1 MRLALLGLLV
11 ACSSSGAPAPAPA
24 PKTTADPAQSE
35 AVTAQLERGKQL
47 FADKCSECHGD
58 AGQGTDDGPALVG
71 TTALPKQ
78 PRAGAKRTAV
88 FRTAADVFVF
98 ASRNMPA
105 DDRASLTADEYLAIC
120 AFALAANG
128 VTLERPLDQ
137 TGAQAIVLHP

>member
-1 MRLALLGLLV
+1 MRLALLGLLA
-11 ACSSSGAPAPAPA
+11 ACSSSAAPAPAPA
-24 PKTTADPAQSE
+24 PKPADPPQSE
-35 AVTAQLERGKQL
+35 AVAAQLERGKQL

-58 AGQGTDDGPALVG
+58 TGQGTDDGPTLVG
-71 TTALPKQ
+71 ATALPKQ

-120 AFALAANG
+120 AFALTANG

>member
-1 MRLALLGLLV
+1 MQKV
-11 ACSSSGAPAPAPA
+11 APESAP
-24 PKTTADPAQSE
+24 PAQSE
-35 AVTAQLERGKQL
+35 ALTAQVARGKQL
-47 FADKCSECHGD
+47 FADRCSDCHGD
-58 AGQGTDDGPALVG
+58 AGQGTDDGPTLVG
-71 TTALPKQ
+71 ATALPKQ
-78 PRAGAKRTAV
+78 PRPGAKRTVV

-120 AFALAANG
+120 AFALTANG